1 MICEMRTDKEVLA
14 TSVCLYCGNS
24 KLMAQQKVR
33 QFLQPHELFLR
44 DYSFQFIPCQSFPQ
58 YQIQQAKFP
67 SRKQS

>member
-14 TSVCLYCGNS
+14 ISVCLYCDNS

-44 DYSFQFIPCQSFPQ
+44 DYSLQFIPCQSFPQ